1 MKTEKV
7 LTRKQEAFC
16 QHLVFDKDEKGFPI
30 SQAEAYRRSFNAEN
44 MKPETVSV
52 KASNLSNEDK
62 IRVRVEEL
70 KREVS
75 AKMARETALTIEE
88 HMRDLKWLRDCA
100 VEAKQFGPAVT
111 AETNRGK
118 LMNFYVEKVKQEV
131 SGPEGAPLI
140 TAIEIELVR
149 PKRND

>member
-1 MKTEKV
+1 MKTGKV
-7 LTRKQEAFC
+7 LTQKQEAFC
-16 QHLVFDKDEKGFPI
+16 QHLAFDMDEEGRPI
-30 SQAEAYRRSFNAEN
+30 SQAEAYRRSFNAEK
-44 MKPETVSV
+44 MKSETIYK
-52 KASNLSNEDK
+52 KASLLLRQGE
-62 IRVRVEEL
+62 IRGRLEEL
-70 KREVS
+70 KSKVS
-75 AKMARETALTIEE
+75 EKLAKSTAFTLEDHLRNLE
-88 HMRDLKWLRDCA
+88 LLRDGA

-131 SGPEGAPLI
+131 SGPDGAPLI